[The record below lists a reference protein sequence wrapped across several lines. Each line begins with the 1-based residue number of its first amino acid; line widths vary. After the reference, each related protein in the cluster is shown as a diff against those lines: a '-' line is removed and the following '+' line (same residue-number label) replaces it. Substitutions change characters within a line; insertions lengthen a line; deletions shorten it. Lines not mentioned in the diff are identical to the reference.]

1 MEARIREKG
10 LIFNSE
16 MVRAILDGRKTQTRR
31 PIKWK
36 QTRFTEI
43 GEREDGSKWYRGAK
57 MQSMLAT
64 SGTHARS
71 APSVTASGCVKLG
84 ALPVTPLVTMA

>member
-43 GEREDGSKWYRGAK
+43 GEREDGSKWPWSEACRACLRL
-57 MQSMLAT
+57 LAPMPVRRRRRPHL
-64 SGTHARS
+64 GTRD
-71 APSVTASGCVKLG
+71 VE
-84 ALPVTPLVTMA
+84 